1 MGTQKQISEL
11 RKKNGVSH
19 EKLAELACFDSS
31 VEYNVPEVKRCLAGL
46 SYFIRIITIFSAA
59 LMALP
64 LTIIGGGEEAPFFG
78 KAFIVLNLLAL
89 AALVLMA
96 II

>member
-1 MGTQKQISEL
+1 MSIAKRISEM
-11 RKKNGVSH
+11 RKQSGISQ

-31 VEYNVPEVKRCLAGL
+31 VEYNVPEVKRYLAGL
-46 SYFIRIITIFSAA
+46 SYFIEIITIFSAA

-96 II
+96 IV